1 MKLPLVMNVFY
12 RFFADNFPEPYK
24 PDTRGLYNKL
34 NKIVTY
40 GYKNRDIFTAIDFEI
55 NSQCNLECS
64 YCPSSFKNGRGE
76 NYMSEDT
83 YRKVID
89 DLALM
94 NYKGRVSPH
103 FFGEPLLDKRLPK
116 LIGYARSKLAEADI
130 VIHTNGIKLN
140 ESSYVE
146 LIKAG
151 VSGFLVTQH
160 TKKMPKVFLETFDKF
175 KNDGKIILR
184 SLNNKTLFNRA
195 GTIDYEKSR
204 KMTRCYYL
212 SDEISITHKGNVVC
226 TNDFHESH
234 SFGNV
239 NDTSLKDIWHSPY
252 FKKIR
257 TDVQK
262 GIFELEMCK
271 KCTGTSTLIKVM
283 NID

>member
-1 MKLPLVMNVFY
+1 MKLPLVMNIFY
-12 RFFADNFPEPYK
+12 RFAADNFPESYK
-24 PDTRGLYNKL
+24 PIARGLYNNI

-64 YCPSSFKNGRGE
+64 YCPSSFRDGRGE
-76 NYMSEDT
+76 NYMSEDI

-89 DLALM
+89 DLELM

-116 LIGYARSKLAEADI
+116 LISYARSKLAQADI

-140 ESSYVE
+140 ESNYIE

-195 GTIDYEKSR
+195 GTVDYEKSR

-212 SDEISITHKGNVVC
+212 SDEISITHNGNVVC
-226 TNDFHESH
+226 TNDFHESYI
-234 SFGNV
+234 FGNV
-239 NDTSLKDIWHSPY
+239 NNTSLKDIWLSPH

-257 TDVQK
+257 TDVRN
-262 GIFELEMCK
+262 GFFELDMCK
-271 KCTGTSTLIKVM
+271 KCVGLNKIATV
-283 NID
+283 NIN